1 LLHVRDLDRGWPQ
14 PGTVCLALVLP
25 LLLLVGFLL
34 LRTSRGPVFD
44 PAVPRLFIID
54 GSKALAWAIQ
64 RSFGRNT
71 AIQRCQIHKAPNI
84 MERLPKPPHTSVRRA
99 LRQAWELNDAA

>member
-1 LLHVRDLDRGWPQ
+1 M
-14 PGTVCLALVLP
+14 LVLP

-54 GSKALAWAIQ
+54 GSKALAWAIR
-64 RSFGRNT
+64 RSLGRNT